1 MTETVVRQL
10 ADGEELVLE
19 ETTPSK
25 LGDPH
30 ERTFETRGS
39 AAADQADDTL
49 PFVPGAPDERARQ
62 P

>member
-19 ETTPSK
+19 ESTSSS

-30 ERTFETRGS
+30 ERTLETRRNALG
-39 AAADQADDTL
+39 DDESH
-49 PFVPGAPDERARQ
+49 DEGGEA
-62 P
+62 